1 MGATRDLALTSLPFR
16 GIAIN
21 ETGDSA
27 SITVVASDSG
37 ILFVNEYAGET
48 TYTLPTV
55 ALMKGK
61 WYRFYANV
69 SQNIVVTGGT
79 TGAMSGGSSGASVTN
94 DKVTLTGVIGGW
106 AVVFCDGTN
115 YFVLAGTGTWT
126 GS

>member
-1 MGATRDLALTSLPFR
+1 MGATRDLALTGLPFR

-27 SITVVASDSG
+27 SVTVVASDSG
-37 ILFVNEYAGET
+37 ILFINEYAGET
-48 TYTLPTV
+48 TYTLPTFTD
-55 ALMKGK
+55 MKGK
-61 WYRFYANV
+61 WYAFCANV

-79 TGAMSGGSSGASVTN
+79 TGVMSGGNSSAAVDS
-94 DKVTLTGVIGGW
+94 DKVTLTAVIGGW
-106 AVVFCDGTN
+106 AAVICDGTN